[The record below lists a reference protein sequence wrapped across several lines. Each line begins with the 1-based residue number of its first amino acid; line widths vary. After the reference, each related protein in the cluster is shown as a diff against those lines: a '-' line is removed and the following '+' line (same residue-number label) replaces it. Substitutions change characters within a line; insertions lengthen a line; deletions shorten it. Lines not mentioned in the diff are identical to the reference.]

1 MRTTLPYLIASAAL
15 ALSAGITYGY
25 GGGWGLPP
33 LAVAALTALLIVPSA
48 ALFVWYCL
56 PKYAGHSRA
65 FFALFVALFIITP
78 VATYSLK
85 GPESSAVFLASSVF
99 LSYALIGW
107 VYTASLPTAAAPSLK
122 NLIVGLAGAV
132 GKVVAAALIVLGVTL
147 ATSYALMLANN
158 SPLLAGD
165 EVVLPSPLPQSVP
178 AKDAVLGI
186 NVSASNLGASVRVI
200 GEYIVRGVFH
210 GNITEPLNAVIDT
223 PVGELH
229 LTRELIGRVSV
240 VEEPIEVS
248 NQALTPFIKPLVN
261 ILASI
266 WATYAPL
273 LDPRALTIMVGIV
286 LLGIGTKLTMG

>member
-1 MRTTLPYLIASAAL
+1 MRTTLPYLIASVAL
-15 ALSAGITYGY
+15 ALSAGIVYGY

-33 LAVAALTALLIVPSA
+33 LVVAALTALLIVPSA
-48 ALFVWYCL
+48 VLFVWHCL
-56 PKYAGHSRA
+56 PKYAGSGRA

-78 VATYSLK
+78 VATYSLR

-107 VYTASLPTAAAPSLK
+107 VYTASLPTMTAPSHKLS
-122 NLIVGLAGAV
+122 IAGVAGAV
-132 GKVVAAALIVLGVTL
+132 GKVVAAALIVLGITM

-165 EVVLPSPLPQSVP
+165 EVVIPSPLPQPIP
-178 AKDAVLGI
+178 AKDAVLWI

-229 LTRELIGRVSV
+229 LTRELIGKVNI
-240 VEEPIEVS
+240 VEEPIEV
-248 NQALTPFIKPLVN
+248 NNEALTPLTKLLAN
-261 ILASI
+261 LLASI

-273 LDPRALTIMVGIV
+273 LDPRALTIMVGVV